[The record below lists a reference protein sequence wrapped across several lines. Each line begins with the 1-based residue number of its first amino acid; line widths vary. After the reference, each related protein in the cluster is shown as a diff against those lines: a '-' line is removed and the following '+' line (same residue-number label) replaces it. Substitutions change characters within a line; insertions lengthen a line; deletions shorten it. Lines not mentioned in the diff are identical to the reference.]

1 MRSVLA
7 VVVVTAGLTV
17 GLTFPHS
24 AWSQSDN
31 SVQSVIDALKPQP
44 GKSRGSRP
52 VVQPPAADST
62 AAVAPA
68 AATAKFTPTRTA
80 ASAARPKAPVTDDA
94 PSLDFN
100 ITFAT
105 GSADLTPSATKIL
118 DNLGKALGSTELA
131 TSKFRVEGHTDT
143 VGTPQGNRE
152 LSARRAAAVVAYL
165 TQKYG
170 ISPSRLTAVGMGEDS
185 SLSRQG
191 RRFPNSG
198 TAGCA
203 SSIFPVKDGGS
214 IA

>member
-1 MRSVLA
+1 VRNVLA
-7 VVVVTAGLTV
+7 VVVVTAGLAV

-52 VVQPPAADST
+52 VVQPPAGDST

-68 AATAKFTPTRTA
+68 AAKATSTPTRTA
-80 ASAARPKAPVTDDA
+80 ASAARVKAPVTDDA

-100 ITFAT
+100 VTFAT
-105 GSADLTPSATKIL
+105 GSADLAPSATKVL

-131 TSKFRVEGHTDT
+131 TSRFRIEGHTDT

-170 ISPSRLTAVGMGEDS
+170 ISPDRLTSVGLGEESLVVPTGPQVSEQRNRRVRVVNIS
-185 SLSRQG
+185 S
-191 RRFPNSG
+191 
-198 TAGCA
+198 
-203 SSIFPVKDGGS
+203 
-214 IA
+214 